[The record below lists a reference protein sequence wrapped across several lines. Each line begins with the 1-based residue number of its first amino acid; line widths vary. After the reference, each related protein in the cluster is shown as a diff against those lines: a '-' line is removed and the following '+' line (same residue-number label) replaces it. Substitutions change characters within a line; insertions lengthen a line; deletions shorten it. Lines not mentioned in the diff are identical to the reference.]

1 MGSANQKNKNN
12 NHIFPK
18 SSSRGRNRAKK
29 TTKSDSKTTV
39 TVDGFAINSTRRIS
53 ICSYCAKSSGC
64 SKKCNGKHCRYLAT
78 SAGHW
83 VSIQRKYKYKV
94 MGGYRLKMYIRKCD
108 KDIRKESAAVHL
120 KGY

>member
-1 MGSANQKNKNN
+1 MGSTNEKNTNN
-12 NHIFPK
+12 NHRSPK
-18 SSSRGRNRAKK
+18 SSRHGRNRKK

-39 TVDGFAINSTRRIS
+39 TVDGFANNSTRRIS

-64 SKKCNGKHCRYLAT
+64 SEKCNEKHGRYLST

-108 KDIRKESAAVHL
+108 KEIRKESAAAHM